1 MFGSSTS
8 ELDPVHPP
16 FQRLAAPNESGDRRL
31 SMKIEFLAGVSFRND
46 LGLLIWQPRG
56 ILDQPHV
63 EKIIAMLE
71 GAEDEAEKPFDRY
84 TDLSKLDQVDLS
96 LDYVFKV
103 SLYRRAVYGD
113 RSPVKSAFYV
123 EESDTAQVALT
134 HAAVTAQS
142 PLQVQVFLRQEAAA
156 EWLGVSLSDLEVDR

>member
-1 MFGSSTS
+1 MFGSITS
-8 ELDPVHPP
+8 ELDPVDPP
-16 FQRLAAPNESGDRRL
+16 FQRSAAPNESGDRRL
-31 SMKIEFLAGVSFRND
+31 SMKMEFLAGVSFRND
-46 LGLLIWQPRG
+46 LSLLIWQPRG
-56 ILDQPHV
+56 ILDEPHV

-71 GAEDEAEKPFDRY
+71 RAEDEAEKPFDRY
-84 TDLSKLDQVDLS
+84 TDLSKLDQVDLR

-123 EESDTAQVALT
+123 EESDTAKVALT

-142 PLQVQVFLRQEAAA
+142 PLQVQVFLRKNAAA
-156 EWLGVSLSDLEVDR
+156 EWLGVFLSDLEVDP